1 MIKPIEY
8 ERKPDY
14 FMQSEKRK
22 KYKVKNLN
30 MAKMYMI
37 PSLGVF
43 FCGFVNYIIK
53 DNIVYLKYFYLKKKY
68 MNEGEW
74 KILIK
79 MIEGIIKSHYLKPY
93 KPKKT
98 NRIFKKKF
106 ITIMVECTN
115 NKKIENYHD
124 FLVKSNYKESGEC
137 YIKQLRLKKSKT
149 KK

>member
-53 DNIVYLKYFYLKKKY
+53 DNIVYLKYFYLKK
-68 MNEGEW
+68 N
-74 KILIK
+74 I
-79 MIEGIIKSHYLKPY
+79 
-93 KPKKT
+93 
-98 NRIFKKKF
+98 
-106 ITIMVECTN
+106 
-115 NKKIENYHD
+115 
-124 FLVKSNYKESGEC
+124 
-137 YIKQLRLKKSKT
+137 
-149 KK
+149 